1 MEGSSSQIKSRAL
14 YCTLLENPAMIR
26 SPLPI
31 RWPHVRLQVPA
42 ILLAFSLGLAVTSV
56 YGQINTGIVI
66 LNQEEQARFR
76 DLLDDHAEVKAL
88 YDSIRARADTHL
100 SLPANPIPVIYYEGL
115 LDTDPDRVASV
126 ESLLDINRLID
137 MLYAGYGSDPE
148 YYAPKIKEIVLA
160 WARTYLPDGNTI
172 NEHKLTPLFW
182 AYYLL
187 RDAYSRGERSEVESW
202 MYDIALQEMGRVRT
216 PNNNWQSKRM
226 KIVGLIGG
234 ILENAT
240 MRDFVLLGIKDY
252 IGSSY
257 FPDGTS
263 VDLRHRDALSY
274 HVSGIEPLLDIFIN
288 FRVFSDDF
296 DLYGYTSPS
305 GSSVEKAIAYVM
317 PFVKGEKVHEEW
329 VNTQVQLD
337 KERAAAGLEKY
348 QPGTLFQP
356 EQAMPMLRWAIY
368 YHPGYMPMVCPGQP
382 DGACH
387 IEAVLNGPVV
397 RGRQQDP

>member
-1 MEGSSSQIKSRAL
+1 M
-14 YCTLLENPAMIR
+14 PR
-26 SPLPI
+26 SPRPI
-31 RWPHVRLQVPA
+31 SRPHIRPQV
-42 ILLAFSLGLAVTSV
+42 LAVFLGLSLGLAVTSAF
-56 YGQINTGIVI
+56 GQINTGIVI

-76 DLLDDHAEVKAL
+76 GLLENNTEVRAL
-88 YDSIRARADTHL
+88 FDSIRVRADNHL
-100 SLPANPIPVIYYEGL
+100 SVPAHPIPVIYYEGL

-148 YYAPKIKEIVLA
+148 DYAPKTKEIVLA

-182 AYYLL
+182 SYYLH
-187 RDAYSRGERSEVESW
+187 RDAFSKEEQKDVESW
-202 MYDIALQEMGRVRT
+202 LYEIALKEMGRVRT
-216 PNNNWQSKRM
+216 PNNNWQSKRL

-234 ILENAT
+234 ILGNST
-240 MRDFVLLGIKDY
+240 MRDFVLQGIKSY

-263 VDLRHRDALSY
+263 VDLKHRDALSY

-288 FRVFSDDF
+288 FQVFSDAY
-296 DLYGYTSPS
+296 DLYDYTSPS

-348 QPGTLFQP
+348 QPGKLFQP
-356 EQAMPMLRWAIY
+356 EQARPMLRWAVY
-368 YHPGYMPMVCPGQP
+368 YHPEYMPYVCPGQP

-387 IEAVLNGPVV
+387 IEAVLNGPLV
-397 RGRQQDP
+397 RERP